1 MCVVHTGAPG
11 EPGDLGWPWAP
22 ISCPLAGGRAVTRA
36 CPGLFRVPGW
46 CPRAGAGA
54 LLPQGR
60 LACGQHRGQL
70 CPCAWRGPA
79 TWGSSCSHRW
89 GTQAC
94 RRLLMGIHSH
104 VHTSHYGNT
113 HTLAYVSLWVPTLRS
128 HYGDTHTSPYSQ
140 QTLPSLDTHRHTLPY
155 GQQTPPALGSSS
167 RFILG
172 CPRGFRVPAGLR
184 PPLVAMLACP
194 RPPGPGISLDSS
206 PPGLSC
212 LFLLFESIF

>member
-1 MCVVHTGAPG
+1 M
-11 EPGDLGWPWAP
+11 
-22 ISCPLAGGRAVTRA
+22 TRA

-54 LLPQGR
+54 LLPQGG

-94 RRLLMGIHSH
+94 RRLLMGTHSH

-113 HTLAYVSLWVPTLRS
+113 HTLAYVSLWVPTLTS
-128 HYGDTHTSPYSQ
+128 HYGDTHVSLQPADPAQPGHTQTHTSLWSTDPASLGFE
-140 QTLPSLDTHRHTLPY
+140 LPFH
-155 GQQTPPALGSSS
+155 LGVSPRVQSPS
-167 RFILG
+167 RAAAP
-172 CPRGFRVPAGLR
+172 PRGHAGPPPTPRASHLPGFITAW
-184 PPLVAMLACP
+184 PPLPL
-194 RPPGPGISLDSS
+194 PPV
-206 PPGLSC
+206 
-212 LFLLFESIF
+212 